1 MTPSFSY
8 QVQQQKHHPSMN
20 FNNGSSEMDF
30 SPLSSPAI
38 LPQMDRHNRSQ
49 HARTSYQDQLTASI
63 SPTSNVGKRTN
74 EDSFESL
81 SANQIAEQYEQLE
94 QAKQLITQK
103 LSELQKSQPHHN
115 QYDDQGYQ
123 RSMLSSDSSINSP
136 KDSMSSSLSKTTN
149 GNI

>member
-1 MTPSFSY
+1 
-8 QVQQQKHHPSMN
+8 
-20 FNNGSSEMDF
+20 MDF

-38 LPQMDRHNRSQ
+38 LPQMDRHNRNQ
-49 HARTSYQDQLTASI
+49 HNRASYQDQLTASI
-63 SPTSNVGKRTN
+63 SPNSNIGKRTN
-74 EDSFESL
+74 EDSFENL

-115 QYDDQGYQ
+115 QYDDQGYR
-123 RSMLSSDSSINSP
+123 RSVLSSDSSISSS

-149 GNI
+149 GNV